1 MPPITN
7 APLVG
12 RFNRKRSEQWAY
24 VFVICLALFASLAW
38 REAEVHEIVIG
49 MIACGVVLA
58 FVHIGQR
65 QIQNAPGPHLIIDG
79 TGVVLPEYFV
89 HRVPWEAIASIR
101 VVRRHERADMLVLDE
116 PFTGMNPEE
125 TRQMMDLM
133 FKVRDRGVT
142 ILLVEHDM
150 QAIMGL
156 CDRITVMNF
165 GQLLV
170 EGAPKDIRNDP
181 KVIEAYLGGAR
192 HVA

>member
-1 MPPITN
+1 MPPITD

-12 RFNRKRSEQWAY
+12 RFNRKRSGQWAY
-24 VFVICLALFASLAW
+24 AFVICLALFAFLAW

-101 VVRRHERADMLVLDE
+101 VVRRHERADMLVLDVPTASKYGPRE
-116 PFTGMNPEE
+116 QQWDRKMRAFSRSNEFIIDIL
-125 TRQMMDLM
+125 DL
-133 FKVRDRGVT
+133 
-142 ILLVEHDM
+142 
-150 QAIMGL
+150 
-156 CDRITVMNF
+156 
-165 GQLLV
+165 
-170 EGAPKDIRNDP
+170 DISSLD
-181 KVIEAYLGGAR
+181 IEAAIAR
-192 HVA
+192 FAPDKTNPPA